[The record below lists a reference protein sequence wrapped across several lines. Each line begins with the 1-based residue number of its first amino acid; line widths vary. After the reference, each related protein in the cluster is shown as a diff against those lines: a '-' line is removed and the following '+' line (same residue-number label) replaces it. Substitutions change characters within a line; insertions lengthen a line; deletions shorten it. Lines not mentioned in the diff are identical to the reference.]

1 VSERDAP
8 STGAASNA
16 MTPRRFPPPWS
27 VEELDACFVV
37 RDHNGQ
43 ALAEEPCRKRKQA
56 LSLLRRSGA
65 ARQTFSLSSFL
76 KDENSVSEWPGREI
90 TMKSPLVIVLVAV
103 VLVTVGTLAVMNN
116 ACKSS
121 QHAWCAPTSS
131 VRQHIKTGQG

>member
-1 VSERDAP
+1 
-8 STGAASNA
+8 
-16 MTPRRFPPPWS
+16 M
-27 VEELDACFVV
+27 

-76 KDENSVSEWPGREI
+76 NDENTVSEWRGRVV

-131 VRQHIKTGQG
+131 VRQHIKTG

>member
-1 VSERDAP
+1 
-8 STGAASNA
+8 

-76 KDENSVSEWPGREI
+76 KDENSVSEWPGARDYYEE
-90 TMKSPLVIVLVAV
+90 PLSHCPRRGCARDCRHAGSYEQRLQEQPTCV
-103 VLVTVGTLAVMNN
+103 VRSDVQRTAAHKNR
-116 ACKSS
+116 
-121 QHAWCAPTSS
+121 
-131 VRQHIKTGQG
+131 VRLRFGN